1 MEKSKVYFT
10 SMKVNAGTNLL
21 KKLNHLVREAGIANI
36 DFETNTL
43 LSKFILANRATLPI
57 CAQTMQRSSWT
68 WSKNWAA
75 SLS

>member
-36 DFETNTL
+36 DFENKYT
-43 LSKFILANRATLPI
+43 LANRATLPI